1 MRHDPAGGVQRGP
14 FAAGPYPGGM
24 ASGLPGVA
32 RPATPVELA
41 DAEER
46 IDAWLRQQLAE
57 NPVVEAV
64 ERGEPDERR
73 WYVRVRGEEK
83 GPFTIWFTLRQR
95 SLHHETYMMPA
106 PMENEARLFEHLL
119 RRNLRLHGAS
129 FAVGPED
136 ALFLVGSVP
145 LGWLDEDA
153 LDEVLGSVYA
163 AIELCFRPAMRIG
176 YATLFKG

>member
-1 MRHDPAGGVQRGP
+1 MPTSSSDS
-14 FAAGPYPGGM
+14 
-24 ASGLPGVA
+24 SG
-32 RPATPVELA
+32 PATPEELA
-41 DAEER
+41 AHEAR
-46 IDAWLRQQLAE
+46 IDAWLRTQLAE

-64 ERGEPDERR
+64 ERGEPDEHR
-73 WYVRVRGEEK
+73 WYVRLRGEEK

-106 PMENEARLFEHLL
+106 PMENHARLYEHLL
-119 RRNLRLHGAS
+119 RRNLRLHGAF

-136 ALFLVGSVP
+136 AVFLVGKVP
-145 LGWLDEDA
+145 LRLVDDGT

-176 YATLFKG
+176 YASLFKG

>member
-1 MRHDPAGGVQRGP
+1 M
-14 FAAGPYPGGM
+14 AARP
-24 ASGLPGVA
+24 PGVA
-32 RPATPVELA
+32 RPASVDELTEL
-41 DAEER
+41 DAG
-46 IDAWLRQQLAE
+46 IDSWLRTQLAQ

-106 PMENEARLFEHLL
+106 PMENHAQLYEHLL

-129 FAVGPED
+129 FAVGGED
-136 ALFLVGSVP
+136 AVFLVGKVP
-145 LGWLDEDA
+145 LGWIDDA
-153 LDEVLGSVYA
+153 VLDEVLGSIYT

-176 YATLFKG
+176 YASLFKG